1 MMQMYKVFVNDKPI
15 IFTDSLKKE
24 NNFSKYFFKNITLEE
39 VITQLQ
45 ESNIEGIYLY
55 TNYLEEDWRRFLS
68 RFKVVSAGGGLVVN
82 KRNEILFIY
91 RDHKWDLPK
100 GRIEIGE
107 TIENTALREVEEE
120 CGISNLV
127 INKFLITTYH
137 YFYQNKEKRL
147 KETKWFLMNSDFE
160 GKLVPQ
166 LEEGI
171 TKAIFKNKIE
181 VVKALKNS
189 YANILLVYNEF
200 ERTK

>member
-1 MMQMYKVFVNDKPI
+1 MQMYKVFVNDKPI